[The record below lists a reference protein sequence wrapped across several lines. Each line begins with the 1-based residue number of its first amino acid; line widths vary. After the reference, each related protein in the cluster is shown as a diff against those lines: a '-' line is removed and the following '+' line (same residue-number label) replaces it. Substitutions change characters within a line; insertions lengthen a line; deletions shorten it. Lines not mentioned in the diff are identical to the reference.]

1 MTGKVEEMGQCADK
15 CQDSADG
22 INFATVNLL
31 TQDECE
37 YMLKMEQNEVTV
49 SGNTLNVRCN
59 QNSYLEFS
67 FKLLGNNFKNLHAT
81 IRIIVAKIL
90 AIPIFVN
97 MNIPRYIT

>member
-49 SGNTLNVRCN
+49 SGNTFEPGNVI
-59 QNSYLEFS
+59 
-67 FKLLGNNFKNLHAT
+67 K
-81 IRIIVAKIL
+81 IVI
-90 AIPIFVN
+90 
-97 MNIPRYIT
+97 